1 MANILILGGGF
12 GGLMAAEHLSKA
24 LGGASP
30 HRVTLVSPKDKFTFY
45 PALVRLAFGDCD
57 EEDISFDLPEKLNDL
72 NVRFVQGEVIKLNLN
87 LKRVQV
93 TGNDFDGE
101 ISYDYLV
108 IAMGR
113 RLATE
118 KIGGFFEHAHHLLG
132 VKAALKFGAAVKSF
146 EKGNIVVGLAPQA
159 FLPVPVCETAFALA
173 KEFESEIAK
182 EEIFVSVVFP
192 ETVKTA
198 FGGADLHLKL
208 EKAFAK
214 HHIKVITD
222 FAVKEVTENA
232 IVSGSGQKIEYD
244 LLMLLPPFRGQA
256 MIGKHGFTDESD
268 FVVVDNFLRVQNLEK
283 VYAVGDIAAF
293 TGPKLAFMAVRE
305 AQVAAANIVSEIHG
319 GMAREIYNHDIALI
333 IDEGGDDAI
342 FLHYGIWDDTLR
354 GLKTGKM
361 WSRMKSK
368 HNQLWEVVRDG

>member
-1 MANILILGGGF
+1 MT
-12 GGLMAAEHLSKA
+12 AEHLSKS
-24 LGGASP
+24 LGGGNS
-30 HRVTLVSPKDKFTFY
+30 HRITLVSPKDKFTFY

-57 EEDISFDLPEKLNDL
+57 ANDISFDLPEKLNDL

-93 TGNDFDGE
+93 AGKDFDGD

-118 KIGGFFEHAHHLLG
+118 KVSGFFEYAHHLLG
-132 VKAALKFGAAVKSF
+132 TKAALKFGEAVKSF
-146 EKGNIVVGLAPQA
+146 KKGHVVVGLAPQA

-173 KEFESEIAK
+173 NKFEQEI
-182 EEIFVSVVFP
+182 ENEDISISVVFP

-198 FGGADLHLKL
+198 FGGADLHQKL

-222 FAVKEVTENA
+222 FAVKEVTEKA
-232 IVSGSGQKIEYD
+232 IVSEDGQKVDYD

-256 MIGKHGFTDESD
+256 MIGELGFTDGLN
-268 FVVVDNFLRVQNLEK
+268 FVEVDDLMRVKNLEK
-283 VYAVGDIAAF
+283 AYAVGDIASF
-293 TGPKLAFMAVRE
+293 TGPKLAFMAVRQ
-305 AQVAAANIVSEIHG
+305 AQVAAANIVSETQDTVP
-319 GMAREIYNHDIALI
+319 MKTYQHDIALI
-333 IDEGGDDAI
+333 VDEGGESGI
-342 FLHYGIWDDTLR
+342 FMHYGIWDDTLY

-361 WSRMKSK
+361 WSRMKNE
-368 HNQLWEVVRDG
+368 HNQLWEVVRNG